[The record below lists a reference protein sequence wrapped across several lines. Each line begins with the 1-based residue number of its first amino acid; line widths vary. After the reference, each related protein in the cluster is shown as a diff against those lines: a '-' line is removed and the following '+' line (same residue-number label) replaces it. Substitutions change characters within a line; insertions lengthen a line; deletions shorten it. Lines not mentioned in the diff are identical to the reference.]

1 MAVAG
6 TYCGE
11 RLRAMLA
18 ERRWV
23 NLAQHREPEPL
34 MKLAFYGWI
43 GALLG
48 VVTMIFMDI
57 VLSTIASMELLDM
70 LNWHRLRTA
79 SGDQMQ
85 VFHPR
90 HWNYICGA
98 TWALLTD
105 IRFFGHLLFLQQFD

>member
-1 MAVAG
+1 
-6 TYCGE
+6 
-11 RLRAMLA
+11 MLA

-43 GALLG
+43 GALVG

-85 VFHPR
+85 VFHPSY
-90 HWNYICGA
+90 WNYICGA

-105 IRFFGHLLFLQQFD
+105 IRFFLFLQQFDWQHNLSRDYL